1 MSTSNS
7 QSLPVPSTLPPQSS
21 TATNKAVTSVA
32 PIPSSSPLPTAEP
45 VYLYNVTTL
54 AGSGSPAFVE
64 GMGLAASLNYPSG
77 VAIDSYGFIYVADYY
92 NHRIRRISSLG
103 DVTTFAGSGS
113 PAFADGMGLA
123 ASFNYPPGVAVDS
136 NGLIYVADFYNHR
149 IRMITPSG
157 NVTTHAASGS
167 GVFADGMGLAASF
180 NNPYGVAV
188 DSNGSVYVADM
199 YNHRIRKISSFGNVT
214 TLAGSGSA
222 AFVDGMGLAAAFR
235 YPAGVVVD
243 SKSNGSI
250 FVADCGNHRIRKITR
265 MMA

>member
-64 GMGLAASLNYPSG
+64 
-77 VAIDSYGFIYVADYY
+77 
-92 NHRIRRISSLG
+92 
-103 DVTTFAGSGS
+103 
-113 PAFADGMGLA
+113 GMGLA